1 MSTSVFS
8 APTIHGATLPGDL
21 EAPNE
26 DARGFKFDCAWVLD
40 GATLAE
46 YPPKERTLVS
56 DFVSCV
62 NDEIGTSVGAG
73 PDAPLR
79 DIVAEAMTS
88 RNSSPIPPRGGD
100 HWRIRDSVKNTLYQS
115 LQDTTG
121 ENCDSA
127 YVARSV
133 RRAGAETT
141 FISIAGIHAEGSA
154 IAAEHLA
161 SRRTIARLQKRT
173 KRRLFSLALSGEFS
187 KDPLEVVS
195 SHELA
200 LHLRP
205 EASPTPPR
213 GVVSSLPDPTDGA
226 AKPRTL

>member
-1 MSTSVFS
+1 MEKAKIEVEYSFVQ
-8 APTIHGATLPGDL
+8 PD
-21 EAPNE
+21 
-26 DARGFKFDCAWVLD
+26 GFVKLHD
-40 GATLAE
+40 GATVVVCG
-46 YPPKERTLVS
+46 PKS
-56 DFVSCV
+56 SH
-62 NDEIGTSVGAG
+62 
-73 PDAPLR
+73 
-79 DIVAEAMTS
+79 IVAQAMAS
-88 RNSSPIPPRGGD
+88 DPHLHFEKGED

-133 RRAGAETT
+133 RREGAETT

-161 SRRTIARLQKRT
+161 SRRTIARLHKRT
-173 KRRLFSLALSGEFS
+173 KGRLFSLALSGEFS

-213 GVVSSLPDPTDGA
+213 GVVSLLPDPTDGA